1 MPVIRTY
8 QCEAC
13 AFTFQYTHPRSDD
26 PYPNCPNCQ
35 ANDPAWRPQGF
46 RMRSTRAKA
55 AKVAQNILEKDY
67 GLTNFNDGA
76 REGEVAARAL
86 AQQTTAEREKMVQQ
100 ISESTRQ
107 LSAAMTGTLRPETQ
121 AAVRDAS
128 QIFGATNGQIAAVAA
143 NPQVAATAANTEMMM
158 ALAKNGVQEARQL
171 NHGRSPMELLHGGL
185 KSGKIDPLRANI
197 MARAPLK

>member
-26 PYPNCPNCQ
+26 PYPPCPNCQ

-76 REGEVAARAL
+76 REGEVAAKGL
-86 AQQTTAEREKMVQQ
+86 APQTTAEREKMVQQ

-107 LSAAMTGTLRPETQ
+107 YAEAMRGTLSPETQ
-121 AAVRDAS
+121 AAVKDTS
-128 QIFGATNGQIAAVAA
+128 QIFGATNGQMAAVAA
-143 NPQVAATAANTEMMM
+143 NPQIPRNINDDQMMTYAKVGTAGG
-158 ALAKNGVQEARQL
+158 KQVNGGMTPTQ
-171 NHGRSPMELLHGGL
+171 LLHSGL
-185 KSGKIDPLRANI
+185 KSGRVDPLRMGI
-197 MARAPLK
+197 MAKAPLK